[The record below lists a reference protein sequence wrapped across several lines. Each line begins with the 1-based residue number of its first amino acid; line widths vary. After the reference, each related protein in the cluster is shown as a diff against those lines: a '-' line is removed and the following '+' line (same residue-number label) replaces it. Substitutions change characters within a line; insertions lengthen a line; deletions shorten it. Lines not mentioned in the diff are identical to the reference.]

1 MTVYE
6 STEIEQVKE
15 SAVTLGNFDGI
26 HKGHQKLISTVKEYA
41 EKEGLTSIVFS
52 FYPHPV
58 YVLGDGKKYYS
69 ILSTEEKIHAMEKL
83 GVDTLIQYP
92 FTKEFAAWDTKEFFE
107 LLYYKVKC
115 RVLVV
120 GENYYFGRNR
130 SGNYE
135 TLKKYGDIYGV
146 KVIKINSVMDNNE
159 RVSSTR
165 IRRCIFV
172 KNFEEANR
180 LLNKEYFII
189 GNVAQGKKIGRKI
202 GFPTANLVEGD
213 EKLLPPDGVY
223 VTKTQIG
230 DKIYN
235 SMTNIGKNPTLNG
248 TERTVETH
256 LFNFKDDIYG
266 EKIKVMFLQWLRDDV
281 KFENIEQLE
290 SQLHEDMKNVKSI
303 FAKI

>member
-1 MTVYE
+1 M
-6 STEIEQVKE
+6 K
-15 SAVTLGNFDGI
+15 
-26 HKGHQKLISTVKEYA
+26 
-41 EKEGLTSIVFS
+41 
-52 FYPHPV
+52 
-58 YVLGDGKKYYS
+58 
-69 ILSTEEKIHAMEKL
+69 
-83 GVDTLIQYP
+83 
-92 FTKEFAAWDTKEFFE
+92 
-107 LLYYKVKC
+107 
-115 RVLVV
+115 
-120 GENYYFGRNR
+120 
-130 SGNYE
+130 
-135 TLKKYGDIYGV
+135 
-146 KVIKINSVMDNNE
+146 
-159 RVSSTR
+159 
-165 IRRCIFV
+165 
-172 KNFEEANR
+172 R